1 MGAKYN
7 FIYDQ
12 FKFEMTEVD
21 SCIIYVDDLEG
32 TPDNYGNYPKI
43 RIKNVLAGLSGTLQV
58 DHPTNKSGY
67 HSKDYPSYPILT
79 CTKSSSVFWDKYSI
93 QKGAYKKNDFYY
105 EVDPFTLDSLDN
117 FKNKNLKF
125 IGTLVSG
132 GIFPDIKEPL
142 VLMDDFSLGFRVKT
156 GDSGYPTYDG
166 KATTV
171 GDLTLNNSGFIGKGK
186 LDYLTSTSTS
196 DAFTY
201 VPNEVFGTASTFT
214 NEGNKKANVPDATS
228 SKIELSFSPKKDKL
242 EVTTK
247 EISIEC
253 FSKEAVFKGLMRL
266 EPTGMTASGDA
277 DFVGA
282 KLSSKNFKFKNR
294 KILADTAQFQLKS
307 NADDVAL
314 AFKTDNVNAD
324 VDFDAR
330 KGIFKSNNG
339 ETKIEFPSN
348 FYICYMDQFTWFMD
362 KSEME
367 LSSNR
372 KASSDLVIDTDAE
385 KKRSNFYS
393 IDPNQDSLNFLSP
406 FAKYDLK
413 NTLLTCRKI
422 EYIIVAD
429 SKVQPDSNYV
439 VIEKWANMR
448 KLERAQV
455 ISNFVT
461 QHHKIFNATLKIDG
475 RKRYE
480 GTENTHK

>member
-1 MGAKYN
+1 
-7 FIYDQ
+7 
-12 FKFEMTEVD
+12 
-21 SCIIYVDDLEG
+21 
-32 TPDNYGNYPKI
+32 
-43 RIKNVLAGLSGTLQV
+43 
-58 DHPTNKSGY
+58 
-67 HSKDYPSYPILT
+67 
-79 CTKSSSVFWDKYSI
+79 
-93 QKGAYKKNDFYY
+93 
-105 EVDPFTLDSLDN
+105 
-117 FKNKNLKF
+117 
-125 IGTLVSG
+125 
-132 GIFPDIKEPL
+132 
-142 VLMDDFSLGFRVKT
+142 MDDFSLGFRVKT

-330 KGIFKSNNG
+330 KGIFKSNSG

-362 KSEME
+362 KAEME

-372 KASSDLVIDTDAE
+372 KATSD
-385 KKRSNFYS
+385 
-393 IDPNQDSLNFLSP
+393 
-406 FAKYDLK
+406 
-413 NTLLTCRKI
+413 
-422 EYIIVAD
+422 
-429 SKVQPDSNYV
+429 
-439 VIEKWANMR
+439 
-448 KLERAQV
+448 
-455 ISNFVT
+455 
-461 QHHKIFNATLKIDG
+461 
-475 RKRYE
+475 
-480 GTENTHK
+480 